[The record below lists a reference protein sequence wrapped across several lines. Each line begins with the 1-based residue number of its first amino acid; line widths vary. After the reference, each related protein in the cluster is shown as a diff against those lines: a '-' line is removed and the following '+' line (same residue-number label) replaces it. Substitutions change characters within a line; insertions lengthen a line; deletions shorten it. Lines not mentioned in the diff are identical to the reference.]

1 MCSRKCSRF
10 FWFRHDPF
18 PHATASDW
26 SIWKFHLTERLN
38 GLPGAACNPV
48 SEAFHMSMHSA
59 NRQRCCGKQL
69 GKWLLQTGVDSMRVR
84 YSNRAPSSSQGVA
97 GAEIIRNRR
106 GIRWRTLWLGI
117 LAGVL
122 ASGPVAYAQSWEQP
136 FVIDGQTYSSTLDSC
151 SFPRQF
157 LLFEGVY
164 PYDDPTVVYRAI
176 MLRMGAPTLPPPRP
190 WHVKLTQFSPEKLA
204 IWVCRSKSRNW
215 VNQCV
220 DYQETNG
227 TYTFAAVTIPDVT
240 GVYYVIV
247 TGALYA
253 SNGWDCGSYWLD
265 AFR

>member
-1 MCSRKCSRF
+1 MSVHYPGRKHSLRV
-10 FWFRHDPF
+10 
-18 PHATASDW
+18 SV
-26 SIWKFHLTERLN
+26 L
-38 GLPGAACNPV
+38 GAKTT
-48 SEAFHMSMHSA
+48 
-59 NRQRCCGKQL
+59 R
-69 GKWLLQTGVDSMRVR
+69 TMR
-84 YSNRAPSSSQGVA
+84 GM
-97 GAEIIRNRR
+97 
-106 GIRWRTLWLGI
+106 RWRRFWLGI

-136 FVIDGQTYSSTLDSC
+136 FVIDGQTYGSTLDSC

-164 PYDDPTVVYRAI
+164 PYDDPTVVYRAT

-190 WHVKLTQFSPEKLA
+190 WHVKLTQFSREKLA

-220 DYQETNG
+220 DYSETNG
-227 TYTFAAVTIPDVT
+227 AYTFAAVTIPDVT

-247 TGALYA
+247 TGALHA